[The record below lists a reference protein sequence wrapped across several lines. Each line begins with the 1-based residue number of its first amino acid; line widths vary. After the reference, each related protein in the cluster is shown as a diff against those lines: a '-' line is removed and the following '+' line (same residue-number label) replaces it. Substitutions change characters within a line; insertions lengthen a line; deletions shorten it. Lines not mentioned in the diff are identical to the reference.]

1 MEIHICHR
9 VISRSIK
16 KTKNTMAKSTIFL
29 NIETDD
35 LIQIFDNALVKQNI
49 EDIFERILDRKIK
62 SITSSEEEVLD
73 FDATLKFLGIK
84 QGTLYKW
91 TSEGSIP
98 HNKKGKLFFIKKDLI
113 DWIKSGKVKTNAELD
128 VEAEEY
134 VSSKING
141 K

>member
-1 MEIHICHR
+1 
-9 VISRSIK
+9 
-16 KTKNTMAKSTIFL
+16 MAKTTLFV
-29 NIETDD
+29 NIESDD

-62 SITSSEEEVLD
+62 SITSSDEEVLD

-91 TSEGSIP
+91 TSEGFIP

-128 VEAEEY
+128 EEAEKY
-134 VSSKING
+134 ISG
-141 K
+141 KLSQR